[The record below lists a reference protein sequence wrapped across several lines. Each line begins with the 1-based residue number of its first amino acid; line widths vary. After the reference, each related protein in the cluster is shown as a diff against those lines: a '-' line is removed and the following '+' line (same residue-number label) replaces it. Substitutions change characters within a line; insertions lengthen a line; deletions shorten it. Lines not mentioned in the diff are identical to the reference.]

1 MNHLETL
8 IEISK
13 EKSRKLFDEF
23 FKNREKEIIK
33 KIGNAPLLQLEY
45 LEMIIEEYNEAIED
59 YYLNLHLNLLL
70 HEEPSRVVS
79 VLEDAWG
86 KKVKYDLHEALKIS
100 LDLEYPDKNRVET
113 YLFEKLGD
121 VERCVRSYL
130 KIL

>member
-1 MNHLETL
+1 M
-8 IEISK
+8 
-13 EKSRKLFDEF
+13 
-23 FKNREKEIIK
+23 
-33 KIGNAPLLQLEY
+33 
-45 LEMIIEEYNEAIED
+45 
-59 YYLNLHLNLLL
+59 L

-79 VLEDAWG
+79 VLEDSWS

-130 KIL
+130 KILEELLWEYADLYESTSEISEEKEKRTSKNE